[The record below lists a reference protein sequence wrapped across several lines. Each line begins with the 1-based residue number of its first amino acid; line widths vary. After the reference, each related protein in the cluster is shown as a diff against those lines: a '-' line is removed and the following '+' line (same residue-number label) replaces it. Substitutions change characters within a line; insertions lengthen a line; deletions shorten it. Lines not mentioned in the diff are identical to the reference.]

1 MFFSCSKCTQ
11 HVANS
16 ECAACDQHS
25 VQHVLMLNV
34 FVFSSATFVS
44 CLALSTHR
52 RTKMAQELEVLNVIG
67 AYGVAGRPLEKSD
80 ARQVQRLAEAGKA
93 LLDECAKDL
102 IAASHGRPVLY
113 QYQGDGTPLKL
124 KSAFQVAFA
133 EHQKTARSGYSGVE
147 LFCQGAFVR
156 SLDSVG
162 NPLVACIMKEPRPMA
177 GKTGLHA
184 INGLREFFP
193 TLDEIGHR
201 GFNIHHYSWD
211 RAIFSACRSYA
222 RRMHTVILRNIC
234 DRTSQQEGTLR
245 VLQSWLLCT
254 GCGLHDVHNGLTW
267 GLSKL
272 LQSKDMLD
280 DLYIVLESLR
290 NGFKHLQVHLP
301 AWLADVV
308 VFDDISFDRDSLHAF
323 WTALDVTPELC
334 NMLADRGILW
344 LEGKLRVGTAHRD
357 DPEIMLWLYNS
368 MMTVFRFKKYSA
380 GRWIS
385 VGCSLRTLVA
395 SCALGLRELHQAT
408 IDAGASTY
416 YLGGFRKLTGNMRL
430 FSVITAIA
438 SRPTEAL
445 SLMMLEDDRAV
456 RLIEEYEGCLS
467 EEMQWMAHISDPVW
481 EMLALVA
488 CNSGS
493 TGRAIRS
500 ACLDC
505 AHTSCSYTHR
515 NFLSHVRS
523 LPWSLAIGDI
533 DANLESLATSSVAHD
548 DPVVKKIQT
557 LLKMKFSRPQ
567 LIEAVGMFRDC
578 RWSTAF
584 AEQLHAHAAVLHR
597 LHREYTAETL
607 CSRTML
613 SFMKLLVGSDPVE
626 QQEQKAKRKLTL
638 LGRKKPEKAGGR
650 ANFVGAF
657 VHETKELT
665 ASNRTMTVAETQ
677 AAWSAGGERWSEL
690 THAQKRS
697 FDASSSASSHAKRV
711 CIEADKAKVV
721 ADLALVKERHAQEL
735 RKAGLLSRASSC
747 RLSEAQRARLQ
758 VLYDS
763 FSNVE
768 TMRRIAMQELDVPP
782 RHLVEAMASVN
793 IPPSAVVAT
802 QPEDWCKQ
810 MCKHREHLAQT
821 LLCASSLSHK
831 RFFYFCYATQSPQ
844 EIVLAPLEAMGDLKP
859 ASSGS
864 ACGAKDVPAL
874 VHCASFSLTLG
885 HYISGRALKLKDEE
899 WMYVIPNA
907 GFHKDSGLVQANSDD
922 AVFYQDFLKGL
933 PEPAAEPQAA
943 SAGARNSAQ
952 QELLKAHP
960 WLQQALSK
968 KHSKK
973 PESEDEDE
981 DSDEED
987 KKMSDDIVEKVMQRL
1002 HAHRQELAGLHD
1014 GPGQDFEVYMRR
1026 EYALRG
1032 AAGVGGAD
1040 SATGEA
1046 RTTAQDFCR
1055 QHSMRMSSTY
1065 SFSLCGGQQAAT
1077 RLAQEWCRKMQHFYT
1092 AFVEQGH
1099 ARLDWNAVSLAFP
1112 SDPEFEEFVRSAPND
1127 AVRQRAAALATL
1139 IPL

>member
-1 MFFSCSKCTQ
+1 MDCE
-11 HVANS
+11 N
-16 ECAACDQHS
+16 
-25 VQHVLMLNV
+25 
-34 FVFSSATFVS
+34 
-44 CLALSTHR
+44 
-52 RTKMAQELEVLNVIG
+52 
-67 AYGVAGRPLEKSD
+67 
-80 ARQVQRLAEAGKA
+80 
-93 LLDECAKDL
+93 
-102 IAASHGRPVLY
+102 
-113 QYQGDGTPLKL
+113 
-124 KSAFQVAFA
+124 
-133 EHQKTARSGYSGVE
+133 
-147 LFCQGAFVR
+147 
-156 SLDSVG
+156 
-162 NPLVACIMKEPRPMA
+162 
-177 GKTGLHA
+177 
-184 INGLREFFP
+184 FFP
-193 TLDEIGHR
+193 TLDEVGHK

-211 RAIFSACRSYA
+211 RAIFSSCRSYA
-222 RRMHTVILRNIC
+222 RKMHTVVLRNIC
-234 DRTSQQEGTLR
+234 DKSTQKEGTMA

-272 LQSKDMLD
+272 LQCKDMLD

-290 NGFKHLQVHLP
+290 NGFKELQVYLP
-301 AWLADVV
+301 AWLVDVV
-308 VFDDISFDRDSLHAF
+308 VFDDISYDRDSLHAF
-323 WTALDVTPELC
+323 WTALDVAPELC
-334 NMLADRGILW
+334 NMLSERGILW
-344 LEGKLRVGTAHRD
+344 LEGKLRVGTAFRE
-357 DPEIMLWLYNS
+357 DPEIMQWLYHS
-368 MMTVFRFKKYSA
+368 LMTVFRFKKYSA

-395 SCALGLRELHQAT
+395 SCALGLQELHKAT
-408 IDAGASTY
+408 LDAGASSY
-416 YLGGFRKLTGNMRL
+416 YLGGFKKLSGNMRL
-430 FSVITAIA
+430 FSVIAAIA
-438 SRPTEAL
+438 SRPTESL

-456 RLIEEYEGCLS
+456 RLIDEYESCLRD
-467 EEMQWMAHISDPVW
+467 EMHWMANISEPVW
-481 EMLALVA
+481 EMMELVA
-488 CNSGS
+488 CMSGS

-533 DANLESLATSSVAHD
+533 AANLEALANSDVAHD

-557 LLKMKFSRPQ
+557 LLQMNFSRPQ

-584 AEQLHAHAAVLHR
+584 AEQLHAHAACIHR
-597 LHREYTAETL
+597 LHPEYSTETL

-613 SFMKLLVGSDPVE
+613 SFLKLLLGNDPVDQHE
-626 QQEQKAKRKLTL
+626 KTAKRKLTL
-638 LGRKKPEKAGGR
+638 LGRKQPEKAGGR

-657 VHETKELT
+657 VHSTKELT
-665 ASNRTMTVAETQ
+665 ASNRSMTQAETQ
-677 AAWSAGGERWSEL
+677 AAWSAGAERWSAL
-690 THAQKRS
+690 TPAQKRS

-721 ADLALVKERHAQEL
+721 SDLALVRERHAQEL
-735 RKAGLLSRASSC
+735 REAGLPSRASSC

-758 VLYDS
+758 VLFDR
-763 FSNVE
+763 FSNVDK
-768 TMRRIAMQELDVPP
+768 MRRISMQELDVPP

-793 IPPSAVVAT
+793 IPPSAVLAH

-810 MCKHREHLAQT
+810 MCKHREHLANT
-821 LLCASSLSHK
+821 LLCASTLSQK
-831 RFFYFCYATQSPQ
+831 RFFYFCYATQNPQ
-844 EIVLAPLEAMGDLKP
+844 EIVLAPLEAMEDLKP

-899 WMYVIPNA
+899 WMYVVPNA
-907 GFHKDSGLVQANSDD
+907 GFHRNSGLVEANSDD

-933 PEPAAEPQAA
+933 PEPTADPQAG
-943 SAGARNSAQ
+943 SGGARNSAQ

-960 WLQQALSK
+960 WLQKALSK
-968 KHSKK
+968 KHTKK
-973 PESEDEDE
+973 PEGEDEDE

-987 KKMSDDIVEKVMQRL
+987 KKMPDDMVEKVMQRL
-1002 HAHRQELAGLHD
+1002 HAHRQEMAGLHD
-1014 GPGQDFEVYMRR
+1014 GPGRDFEVYMRR

-1032 AAGVGGAD
+1032 GAGVAGAD

-1046 RTTAQDFCR
+1046 RASAQDFCR
-1055 QHSMRMSSTY
+1055 QHNMRMSSTY

-1092 AFVEQGH
+1092 AFVEQEH
-1099 ARLDWNAVSLAFP
+1099 ARLDWTAVAGAFP